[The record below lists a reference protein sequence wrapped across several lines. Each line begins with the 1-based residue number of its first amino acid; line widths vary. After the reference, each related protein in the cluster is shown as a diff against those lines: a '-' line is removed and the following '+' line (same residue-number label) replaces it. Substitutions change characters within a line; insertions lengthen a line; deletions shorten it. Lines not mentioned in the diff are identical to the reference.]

1 MQTYAPT
8 RETTGNRRLARDLG
22 LAVVIGLVGALAK
35 KHLDF
40 HLGIPGHAGVG
51 WIAVLIFGR
60 LVNRRPGMA
69 AVAGVS
75 MGLWSVPVGLGH
87 SLGYNLALYGSV
99 AALLDLPGLR
109 RLTSSGGLFGAVTAG
124 ILVHV
129 AKFVFVLANVWLS
142 GTVRTVELYGLSSA
156 LVNHVAFGAA
166 GGLVGWGLFRT
177 GRALVARFGRPTD
190 WVRRGS
196 W

>member
-1 MQTYAPT
+1 MQTHAPT
-8 RETTGNRRLARDLG
+8 RATTGRRHLFFDLG
-22 LAVVIGLVGALAK
+22 LAIVIGLTGALAK

-40 HLGIPGHAGVG
+40 RLGIPGHAGVG
-51 WIAVLIFGR
+51 WIAVLISGR
-60 LVNRRPGMA
+60 PVNRRPGMSV
-69 AVAGVS
+69 VAGVS

-99 AALLDLPGLR
+99 AALLDFPGIR
-109 RLTSSGGLFGAVTAG
+109 RLSGSRLFGAMAAG

-129 AKFVFVLANVWLS
+129 AKFVFVLGNVWLS
-142 GTVRTVELYGLSSA
+142 GIVRNVELYGLSSA

-166 GGLVGWGLFRT
+166 GGLVGWSLWRT
-177 GRALVARFGRPTD
+177 GRGVVERLRPTD
-190 WVRRGS
+190 RMWRSS

>member
-8 RETTGNRRLARDLG
+8 RAATPRRRLLGDLG
-22 LAVVIGLVGALAK
+22 VAVVIGLAGALAK

-60 LVNRRPGMA
+60 LVNRRTGMA
-69 AVAGVS
+69 AIAGIS

-109 RLTSSGGLFGAVTAG
+109 RLTGARLFGAATAG
-124 ILVHV
+124 VLVHV
-129 AKFVFVLANVWLS
+129 AKFVFVLINVWLS
-142 GTVRTVELYGLSSA
+142 GTVRRVELYGLSSA

-166 GGLVGWGLFRT
+166 GGLAGWGLWRA
-177 GRALVARFGRPTD
+177 GRAVVARFPTGRV
-190 WVRRGS
+190 WRRS

>member
-8 RETTGNRRLARDLG
+8 RAATGRRHLVRDLG
-22 LAVVIGLVGALAK
+22 LAVVTGLMGALAK

-51 WIAVLIFGR
+51 WIAVLISGR
-60 LVNRRPGMA
+60 LANCRPGMA
-69 AVAGVS
+69 TVAGVS

-99 AALLDLPGLR
+99 AALLDVPALR
-109 RLTSSGGLFGAVTAG
+109 RLTGSRLFGAMTAG

-129 AKFVFVLANVWLS
+129 AKFVFVLANVLLS
-142 GTVRTVELYGLSSA
+142 GTVRNVEVYGLSSA

-166 GGLVGWGLFRT
+166 GGLAGWGLWRT
-177 GRALVARFGRPTD
+177 GRALATRFHSATGRV
-190 WVRRGS
+190 WRGS

>member
-8 RETTGNRRLARDLG
+8 RAATGRRRLFGDLG

-35 KHLDF
+35 KYLDF

-51 WIAVLIFGR
+51 WIAVLISGR

-87 SLGYNLALYGSV
+87 SLGYNVALYGLV

-109 RLTSSGGLFGAVTAG
+109 RLTGSRLFGAMTAG
-124 ILVHV
+124 VLVHV

-142 GTVRTVELYGLSSA
+142 GIVRNVELYGLSSA

-166 GGLVGWGLFRT
+166 GGLVGYGLWRT
-177 GRALVARFGRPTD
+177 GRAARARFNHRTER
-190 WVRRGS
+190 VRRGS

>member
-8 RETTGNRRLARDLG
+8 RATTGRGRLARDLG
-22 LAVVIGLVGALAK
+22 LAIVIGLVGALAK

-69 AVAGVS
+69 TVAGVA

-87 SLGYNLALYGSV
+87 SLGHNLALYASV
-99 AALLDLPGLR
+99 AALLDVPGLR
-109 RLTSSGGLFGAVTAG
+109 RLTGSRFVGAMTAG
-124 ILVHV
+124 VLVHV
-129 AKFVFVLANVWLS
+129 AKFFFVLANVLLS
-142 GTVRTVELYGLSSA
+142 GTVRNVEVYGLSSA

-166 GGLVGWGLFRT
+166 GGLVGWGMWRT
-177 GRALVARFGRPTD
+177 DRALVARFRTGRVWP
-190 WVRRGS
+190 GS

>member
-8 RETTGNRRLARDLG
+8 KAATGRRRLVGELV
-22 LAVVIGLVGALAK
+22 LAVLIGLVGALAK
-35 KHLDF
+35 QHLDF
-40 HLGIPGHAGVG
+40 RLGIPGHAGVG
-51 WIAVLIFGR
+51 WIAVLIVGR
-60 LVNRRPGMA
+60 LGNRRPGMS
-69 AVAGVS
+69 AVAGVA

-99 AALLDLPGLR
+99 AALLDLPGMR
-109 RLTSSGGLFGAVTAG
+109 RLTEGRLFGAMTAG
-124 ILVHV
+124 VLVHV

-142 GTVRTVELYGLSSA
+142 GTVRNVELYGLSSA

-166 GGLVGWGLFRT
+166 GGLVGLGVWRT
-177 GRALVARFGRPTD
+177 GTVVVARLRALIDRL
-190 WVRRGS
+190 WRRS

>member
-1 MQTYAPT
+1 MQTLAPMKAAAG
-8 RETTGNRRLARDLG
+8 RRRLVRDLG

-51 WIAVLIFGR
+51 WIAVLISGR
-60 LVNRRPGMA
+60 LLNGRPGMS

-75 MGLWSVPVGLGH
+75 MGLWSAPVGLGH
-87 SLGYNLALYGSV
+87 SLGYNVALYGSV

-109 RLTSSGGLFGAVTAG
+109 RLTGSRVFGAMTAG
-124 ILVHV
+124 VIVHV

-142 GTVRTVELYGLSSA
+142 SVVRNVELYGLSSA

-166 GGLVGWGLFRT
+166 GGLVGWGLWHTGRTAAARILSRT
-177 GRALVARFGRPTD
+177 GRLWRDA
-190 WVRRGS
+190 W
-196 W
+196 

>member
-8 RETTGNRRLARDLG
+8 TTDRRRLLRNLG
-22 LAVVIGLVGALAK
+22 LAVVIGLMGALAK

-51 WIAVLIFGR
+51 WIAVLISGR
-60 LVNRRPGMA
+60 LVNRRPGMS
-69 AVAGVS
+69 AVAGVA

-109 RLTSSGGLFGAVTAG
+109 RLTSSGPFGATTAG
-124 ILVHV
+124 VLVHV

-142 GTVRTVELYGLSSA
+142 GIVRTVELYGLSGA

-166 GGLVGWGLFRT
+166 GGLVGYGLWHTGRAVRARFHHRT
-177 GRALVARFGRPTD
+177 GRL
-190 WVRRGS
+190 RRGS

>member
-8 RETTGNRRLARDLG
+8 RAVTGRRRLVRDLG

-51 WIAVLIFGR
+51 WIAVLISGR
-60 LVNRRPGMA
+60 LVNRRVGMA

-87 SLGYNLALYGSV
+87 SLGYNVALYGSV
-99 AALLDLPGLR
+99 AALLDLPVLR
-109 RLTSSGGLFGAVTAG
+109 RLTGSGIFGATTAG
-124 ILVHV
+124 LLVHV

-142 GTVRTVELYGLSSA
+142 GTVRNVELYGLSSA
-156 LVNHVAFGAA
+156 LVNHVAFGAV
-166 GGLVGWGLFRT
+166 GGLLGWGLWRT
-177 GRALVARFGRPTD
+177 GRAVIARFHLRTGK
-190 WVRRGS
+190 VRRGS